1 MEMIKKTFINVIM
14 LFYMIYDSIVEK
26 FNNIGR

>member
-1 MEMIKKTFINVIM
+1 MEMIKKMFINIVMI
-14 LFYMIYDSIVEK
+14 FYIIYDSIVEK

>member
-1 MEMIKKTFINVIM
+1 MEIIKKTLINVVM
-14 LFYMIYDSIVEK
+14 FFYVIYDSIVEK

>member
-1 MEMIKKTFINVIM
+1 MEMIKKTLINVVM
-14 LFYMIYDSIVEK
+14 LFYVIYDSIVEK